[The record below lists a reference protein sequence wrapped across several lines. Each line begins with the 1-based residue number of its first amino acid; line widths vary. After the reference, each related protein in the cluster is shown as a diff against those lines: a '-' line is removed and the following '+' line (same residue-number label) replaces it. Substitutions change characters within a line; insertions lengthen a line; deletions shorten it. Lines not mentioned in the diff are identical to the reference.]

1 MAALLLLLMA
11 QAYGEEVRRVV
22 DGDRCRKPG
31 DRGEIVVCG
40 RRQLDERYRLP
51 DRDRPFDPSGETE
64 SVMRERS
71 RWAEGGEASIQSC
84 GPVGPGGWTGCIV
97 RKQARER
104 QQYQWGKNIPTKKR

>member
-1 MAALLLLLMA
+1 MAAFPFLLIA
-11 QAYGEEVRRVV
+11 QAYGEEVRRVI
-22 DGDRCRKPG
+22 DIDRCGKRS

-40 RRQLDERYRLP
+40 DRQANERYRLP

-71 RWAEGGEASIQSC
+71 RWAEGGEGGIQSC

-104 QQYQWGKNIPTKKR
+104 EQYQWGKNVPTKKW